1 MSIEAT
7 AFESPQSLR
16 TMRERLGADASVQ
29 WRGGDN
35 DEWGAYLVTRLP
47 EEVRASAS
55 SPTGTIT

>member
-35 DEWGAYLVTRLP
+35 DEWGA
-47 EEVRASAS
+47 
-55 SPTGTIT
+55 